1 MKEYDKSKESSNLK
15 YYDVNNW
22 YGWKTSQKL
31 HVSDFK
37 WVKESSQ
44 FNRDFIQN
52 YNEDSD
58 EGYFLEVDATNPEIL
73 HGIDDDLLLLPEK
86 RRTEKVELLVT
97 NLQGKKELVLQAR
110 NSEQALNQRL
120 VLKKYH

>member
-1 MKEYDKSKESSNLK
+1 M
-15 YYDVNNW
+15 
-22 YGWKTSQKL
+22 L

-44 FNRDFIQN
+44 FNRDFIEN
-52 YNEDSD
+52 YHEDSD

-73 HGIDDDLLLLPEK
+73 YGIDDDLLLLPEK
-86 RRTEKVELLVT
+86 RRTEKVEQLVT
-97 NLQGKKELVLQAR
+97 NLHGKKELALQAR
-110 NSEQALNQRL
+110 NSEEALYQRL